1 MIRISSLSFLILAF
15 AFTVHAQE
23 GRVTYQPVP
32 DPQLPFDP
40 PVRVDA
46 IWGMGQAAAGAE
58 DAERELVRRITQ
70 VYTLHVA
77 QLQSQLAMDI
87 LSAEQYLLESIT
99 ALQSI
104 IDEFPE
110 AQTNRRYTELYRTI
124 LIEYQSFYGITEPIR
139 ESEGEIF
146 AILEDMFAIQDEF
159 LDNSNL
165 LLPRRDE
172 PMPTTVPLILNAQVQ
187 SQLVYLTQR
196 RPEIM
201 ERWLERSQT
210 YFPMMRRIFKE
221 EGVPE
226 ELIHLS
232 MIESGLVPVA
242 RSSANAV
249 GLWQFIKATG
259 GSYGLEVNYW
269 VDERRDPL
277 KSTRAAARHLRDLY
291 EVWNDWHLALANYNV
306 SPRRIRSSI
315 QLANGQ
321 RDYWAIFPYLPRE
334 TRGYVPAYIAATM
347 IAMNPEDFGFK
358 RVRMPEEYTFDVVE
372 IKGSVEL
379 SSLAK
384 LAGITTEELRTM
396 NPELLRWATP
406 PGPRPY
412 PLKIPSGRKEAF
424 MQEFETVAA
433 VAVNDITIHTVKRG
447 ESLGMIANK
456 YGITV
461 RELMAANV
469 NLKSTIH
476 PGQTITV
483 PVPGGS
489 DVAILA
495 DSPSRARTA
504 ASASSSTTRS
514 AAAATTATST
524 YRVRSG
530 DNLWEI
536 AKRHNMTVNQLKQMN
551 NLSSNT
557 VRVGQV
563 LRVARKGS

>member
-1 MIRISSLSFLILAF
+1 MIRIFLLLLFVVVQPLS
-15 AFTVHAQE
+15 AQE
-23 GRVTYQPVP
+23 GRVMYQPVP

-46 IWGMGQAAAGAE
+46 VWGMGLAATGAE
-58 DAERELVRRITQ
+58 DAERELVRRIAE

-87 LSAEQYLLESIT
+87 LSAEKYLLESLT

-104 IDEFPE
+104 VDEYPE
-110 AQTNRRYTELYRTI
+110 SQTNRRYAELYRTVM
-124 LIEYQSFYGITEPIR
+124 IEYQSFYGITEPIR
-139 ESEGEIF
+139 DSEGEIF
-146 AILEDMFAIQDEF
+146 AILEDMFAVQDEF
-159 LDNSNL
+159 LENSNL
-165 LLPRRDE
+165 IIPRREE
-172 PMPTTVPLILNAQVQ
+172 PMSTTVPLIINAQVQ

-201 ERWLERSQT
+201 ERWLERSKM
-210 YFPMMRRIFKE
+210 YFPMMRRIFQE
-221 EGVPE
+221 EGVPL

-242 RSSANAV
+242 RSSASAV

-277 KSTRAAARHLRDLY
+277 KSTRAAARHLNDLY
-291 EVWNDWHLALANYNV
+291 AVWGDWHLALANYNV

-315 QLANGQ
+315 ALANGQ
-321 RDYWAIFPYLPRE
+321 RDYWAIYPHLPRE
-334 TRGYVPAYIAATM
+334 TRGYVPAFIAATM
-347 IAMNPEDFGFK
+347 VAMNPEDFGFT
-358 RVRMPEEYTFDVVE
+358 RVSLPEEQTFDVVE
-372 IKGSVEL
+372 IKGSVAL
-379 SSLAK
+379 SELAK
-384 LAGITTEELRTM
+384 LAGITTEEMRNM

-412 PLKIPSGRKEAF
+412 PLKIPVGRKDAF
-424 MQEFETVAA
+424 VQDFEGIAA
-433 VAVNDITIHTVKRG
+433 TAVNDITIHTVKRG
-447 ESLGMIANK
+447 ESLGMIANR
-456 YGITV
+456 YSITV
-461 RELMAANV
+461 RELMAANDG
-469 NLKSTIH
+469 LRSTIH

-483 PVPGGS
+483 PVPGAGN
-489 DVAILA
+489 VAISA

-504 ASASSSTTRS
+504 AVASPSSTR
-514 AAAATTATST
+514 AAATTSTST

-551 NLSSNT
+551 NLRSNT
-557 VRVGQV
+557 VRPGQV
-563 LRVARKGS
+563 LRVSRRGS

>member
-1 MIRISSLSFLILAF
+1 MIRIFPLLLLLSVVQPLS
-15 AFTVHAQE
+15 AQE
-23 GRVTYQPVP
+23 GRVMYQPVP

-46 IWGMGQAAAGAE
+46 VWGMDQAAAGAE
-58 DAERELVRRITQ
+58 DAERELVRRIAE

-77 QLQSQLAMDI
+77 QLQAQLAMDI
-87 LSAEQYLLESIT
+87 LSAEKYLLESLS

-104 IDEFPE
+104 IDEYPE
-110 AQTNRRYTELYRTI
+110 AQANRRYTELYRTI

-139 ESEGEIF
+139 DSEGEIF
-146 AILEDMFAIQDEF
+146 AILEDMFAVQDEF

-165 LLPRRDE
+165 IIPRREE
-172 PMPTTVPLILNAQVQ
+172 PLATTVPLIINAQVQ

-201 ERWLERSQT
+201 ERWLERSKT
-210 YFPMMRRIFKE
+210 YFPMMKRIFNE

-242 RSSANAV
+242 RSSASAV

-259 GSYGLEVNYW
+259 SSYGLEVNYW

-277 KSTRAAARHLRDLY
+277 KSTRAAARHLKDLY
-291 EVWNDWHLALANYNV
+291 AVWGDWHLALANYNV

-321 RDYWAIFPYLPRE
+321 RDYWAIYPHLPRE

-347 IAMNPEDFGFK
+347 IAMNPEDYGFN
-358 RVRMPEEYTFDVVE
+358 RVAMPDEQTFDVVE
-372 IKGSVEL
+372 IKGSVSLSEL
-379 SSLAK
+379 AR
-384 LAGITTEELRTM
+384 LAGITTEELRSM

-412 PLKIPSGRKEAF
+412 PLKIPVGRKDAF
-424 MQEFETVAA
+424 VQEFEQIAA
-433 VAVNDITIHTVKRG
+433 TAVSDITIHTVKRG
-447 ESLGMIANK
+447 ESLGIIANK
-456 YGITV
+456 YNITV
-461 RELMAANV
+461 RELMAANEG
-469 NLKSTIH
+469 LRSTIH
-476 PGQTITV
+476 PGQTLTV
-483 PVPGGS
+483 PVPGAGN
-489 DVAILA
+489 VAISA

-504 ASASSSTTRS
+504 AVSTSNTTRKS
-514 AAAATTATST
+514 ATTST

-551 NLSSNT
+551 NLRSNT
-557 VRVGQV
+557 VRPGQV
-563 LRVARKGS
+563 LRVSRRGS

>member
-1 MIRISSLSFLILAF
+1 MIRIFSLLFLLVIALPL
-15 AFTVHAQE
+15 TAQE
-23 GRVTYQPVP
+23 GRVMYQPVP

-46 IWGMGQAAAGAE
+46 VWGMGKAAAGAE
-58 DAERELVRRITQ
+58 DADRELVRRISE
-70 VYTLHVA
+70 VYTLHVS
-77 QLQSQLAMDI
+77 QLQAQLAMDI
-87 LSAEQYLLESIT
+87 LSAEKYLLESLT

-104 IDEFPE
+104 VDEYPE
-110 AQTNRRYTELYRTI
+110 AQTNRRYAELYRTI
-124 LIEYQSFYGITEPIR
+124 LIEYQAFYGIIEPIR
-139 ESEGEIF
+139 DSEGEIF
-146 AILEDMFAIQDEF
+146 AILEDMFAVQDEF
-159 LDNSNL
+159 LDHSNL
-165 LLPRRDE
+165 IIPRLEE
-172 PMPTTVPLILNAQVQ
+172 PLATTVPLIINAQVR

-201 ERWLERSQT
+201 ERWLERSKT
-210 YFPMMRRIFKE
+210 YFPMMLRIFKE

-242 RSSANAV
+242 RSSASAV

-277 KSTRAAARHLRDLY
+277 KSTRAAARHLKDLY
-291 EVWNDWHLALANYNV
+291 AVWNDWHLALANYNV

-321 RDYWAIFPYLPRE
+321 RDYWAIYPHLPRE

-347 IAMNPEDFGFK
+347 VAMNPEDYGFT
-358 RVRMPEEYTFDVVE
+358 RVSLPEEQTFDVVE
-372 IKGSVEL
+372 IKGSVAL
-379 SSLAK
+379 SELAK

-412 PLKIPSGRKEAF
+412 PLKIPAGRKDVF
-424 MQEFETVAA
+424 VQEFAA
-433 VAVNDITIHTVKRG
+433 VASTAVNDITIHTVKRG
-447 ESLGMIANK
+447 ESLGIIANK

-461 RELMAANV
+461 RELMAANE
-469 NLKSTIH
+469 NLRSTIH

-489 DVAILA
+489 DVAILV

-504 ASASSSTTRS
+504 ATGTASSTR
-514 AAAATTATST
+514 AVAATST

-536 AKRHNMTVNQLKQMN
+536 AKRHNMSVNQLKQMN
-551 NLSSNT
+551 NLRNNT
-557 VRVGQV
+557 VRPGQV
-563 LRVARKGS
+563 LRVSSRGL

>member
-1 MIRISSLSFLILAF
+1 MIRILPLLLLLLVVHPLS
-15 AFTVHAQE
+15 AQQ
-23 GRVTYQPVP
+23 GRVMYQPVP
-32 DPQLPFDP
+32 DPQLPFEP

-46 IWGMGQAAAGAE
+46 IWGMGLAAAGAE
-58 DAERELVRRITQ
+58 DAERELVRRIAD
-70 VYTLHVA
+70 VYSLHVS
-77 QLQSQLAMDI
+77 QLQAQLAMDI
-87 LSAEQYLLESIT
+87 LSAEKYLLESLA

-104 IDEFPE
+104 VDDYPE

-139 ESEGEIF
+139 DSEGEIF
-146 AILEDMFAIQDEF
+146 AILEEMFAVQDEF
-159 LDNSNL
+159 LEKSNL
-165 LLPRRDE
+165 MIPRREE

-187 SQLVYLTQR
+187 SQLVFLTQR

-201 ERWLERSQT
+201 ERWLERSKT

-221 EGVPE
+221 EGVPL

-242 RSSANAV
+242 RSSASAV

-291 EVWNDWHLALANYNV
+291 GIWGDWHLALANYNV

-321 RDYWAIFPYLPRE
+321 RDFWAIYPYLPRE
-334 TRGYVPAYIAATM
+334 TRGYVPAFIAATM
-347 IAMNPEDFGFK
+347 VAMNPEDFGFT
-358 RVRMPEEYTFDVVE
+358 RVHLPEEQLFDVVE
-372 IKGSVEL
+372 IKGSVAL
-379 SSLAK
+379 SELAK

-412 PLKIPSGRKEAF
+412 PLKIPVGRKDAF
-424 MQEFETVAA
+424 VQEFESIAA
-433 VAVNDITIHTVKRG
+433 TAINDVTIHTVKRG
-447 ESLGMIANK
+447 ESLGTIANR

-461 RELMAANV
+461 RELVAANDR
-469 NLKSTIH
+469 LGTTIH
-476 PGQTITV
+476 PGQTLTV
-483 PVPGGS
+483 PVPAAG
-489 DVAILA
+489 DVAIRA
-495 DSPSRARTA
+495 DTPSRARTA
-504 ASASSSTTRS
+504 AVSSASSPRVTAST
-514 AAAATTATST
+514 AT

-530 DNLWEI
+530 DSLWEI

-551 NLSSNT
+551 NLRGNT
-557 VRVGQV
+557 VRPGQV
-563 LRVARKGS
+563 LRVARGGS